1 MPPARI
7 RKTLLG
13 LLLALAL
20 TPSRA
25 PAQPAGLS
33 DEAELGRAITLYD
46 AGRYADCVKEFADLV
61 GSEPRKIQDP
71 DVLERARIYYAACLI
86 GNGQVADAE
95 AQMRAAIR
103 QNPQMRAP
111 DSLVFPA
118 TVIDRFFKVRDSLV
132 DEIKKAQ
139 AEELARKRAAAEE
152 AARRALA
159 ERRRVERLEELASRE
174 VVVEKNNRWIAAL
187 PFGVGQFQNRDPL
200 LGYLFLGAEVALA
213 GTALTAM
220 VIELDLNAR
229 TDDDPRPDPADLN
242 GKLRSAHQVLTYSSW
257 GFVGVAA
264 AGVLQ
269 AQLAFVPEFRDT
281 VKKPLS
287 PDLRRPPDAPAVSL
301 RPLALPTAG
310 GVELGVVGRF

>member
-1 MPPARI
+1 M
-7 RKTLLG
+7 
-13 LLLALAL
+13 
-20 TPSRA
+20 SRA
-25 PAQPAGLS
+25 S
-33 DEAELGRAITLYD
+33 
-46 AGRYADCVKEFADLV
+46 
-61 GSEPRKIQDP
+61 
-71 DVLERARIYYAACLI
+71 
-86 GNGQVADAE
+86 
-95 AQMRAAIR
+95 

-118 TVIDRFFKVRDSLV
+118 TVIDRFFQVRDSLV

-139 AEELARKRAAAEE
+139 AEELAKKRAAAEE

-174 VVVEKNNRWIAAL
+174 VVVEKNDRWIAAL

-229 TDDDPRPDPADLN
+229 ADDDPPPDPSDLN
-242 GKLRSAHQVLTYSSW
+242 NKLRSAHQVLTISSW

-264 AGVLQ
+264 VGVLQ

-287 PDLRRPPDAPAVSL
+287 PDLRRTPDAPVVSL

-310 GVELGVVGRF
+310 GMELGVVGRF